1 MYVRLMWYMKEG
13 KGKKEEKIKERE
25 GKNKG
30 ISVLLPGAS
39 DVQQL
44 QLTSIRL

>member
-13 KGKKEEKIKERE
+13 KGKEEKIKERE